1 MDEIEFTIPNSNFF
15 CLLPLSVADDVM
27 SVGAA
32 EGWELIFAQPVT
44 GWRFFRQQK
53 KPLNIENILKSLPRK
68 EHLKSK
74 IGWCL
79 TIWKQF
85 ISIINVAL
93 IVSKHLN
100 DIPWSSNIS
109 I

>member
-44 GWRFFRQQK
+44 GWRFFRQLK
-53 KPLNIENILKSLPRK
+53 NPLNIENVLKSLPYK
-68 EHLKSK
+68 EHVQP
-74 IGWCL
+74 I
-79 TIWKQF
+79 F
-85 ISIINVAL
+85 
-93 IVSKHLN
+93 
-100 DIPWSSNIS
+100 
-109 I
+109 

>member
-1 MDEIEFTIPNSNFF
+1 
-15 CLLPLSVADDVM
+15 M

-44 GWRFFRQQK
+44 GWRFFRQLK

-79 TIWKQF
+79 TI
-85 ISIINVAL
+85 
-93 IVSKHLN
+93 
-100 DIPWSSNIS
+100 
-109 I
+109 